1 MTEDK
6 MLKITDISSDGE
18 TTDTVEMETVCR
30 YYGSEDNYTVEFDE
44 IFAEDMKSHTTLRV
58 KNGSCA
64 HLLRQGSINTELIIE
79 NGVRHNCAYSTPY
92 GELMVGI
99 TGTDFVSRPEDGKL
113 LLRMNYTVDFYG
125 EVNQTKEM
133 TLEVGNTVSERNEQ
147 I

>member
-1 MTEDK
+1 MAEERI
-6 MLKITDISSDGE
+6 LKITDISSDGE
-18 TTDTVEMETVCR
+18 NTDKVEMETVCT
-30 YYGSEDNYTVEFDE
+30 YYGTDENYTVEFDE

-58 KNGSCA
+58 KNGNCA

-79 NGVRHNCAYSTPY
+79 KGARHNCVYSTPY

-99 TGTDFVSRPEDGKL
+99 TGTDFLSEPMDGKL

-133 TLEVGNTVSERNEQ
+133 TIEVGDKVSERKEQ

>member
-1 MTEDK
+1 MEERV
-6 MLKITDISSDGE
+6 LKITDISSDGE
-18 TTDTVEMETVCR
+18 TTDKVEMDTTCV
-30 YYGSEDNYTVEFDE
+30 YYGSPDNYTVEFDE

-58 KNGSCA
+58 KNGTCA

-99 TGTDFVSRPEDGKL
+99 TASQFVSRADENGVYLKMD
-113 LLRMNYTVDFYG
+113 YTVDFYG

-133 TLEVGNTVSERNEQ
+133 TVEVGKAVKERK

>member
-1 MTEDK
+1 MEERV
-6 MLKITDISSDGE
+6 LKITDISSDGE
-18 TTDTVEMETVCR
+18 TTDKVEMDTTCA
-30 YYGSEDNYTVEFDE
+30 YYGSPDNYTVEFDE

-58 KNGSCA
+58 KNGTCA

-99 TGTDFVSRPEDGKL
+99 TASQFVSRADENGVYLKMD
-113 LLRMNYTVDFYG
+113 YTVDFYG

-133 TLEVGNTVSERNEQ
+133 TVEVGKAVKERK

>member
-1 MTEDK
+1 MEEERI
-6 MLKITDISSDGE
+6 LKITDISSDGE
-18 TTDTVEMETVCR
+18 NTDKVEMETVCT
-30 YYGSEDNYTVEFDE
+30 YYGTDDKYTVEFDE

-64 HLLRQGSINTELIIE
+64 HLLRQGSINTELILE

-99 TGTDFVSRPEDGKL
+99 TGTDFISRPYDNGKL
-113 LLRMNYTVDFYG
+113 LLKMNYTVDFYG

-133 TLEVGNTVSERNEQ
+133 TIEVGAKVKERN
-147 I
+147 